1 MIIKEDE
8 ITVRTIKT
16 KTIKKLMDKRLSE
29 LTLKLNVDPTLIDDF
44 TTDSMLDTYRKV
56 IDAIQKVEKT
66 GRQKL
71 YLVTGGYPFLWA
83 PINVNTSIN
92 IIYWCKFFE
101 KDNFYERPSIFVSK
115 RIPRHYLL
123 LYSFGRKFSPIKDT
137 DCDLLFAI
145 PNEIPKITVN
155 FLPVFKEGET
165 VFVRKDKLNLVEN

>member
-1 MIIKEDE
+1 MIIKTERL
-8 ITVRTIKT
+8 IIRTIKT

-71 YLVTGGYPFLWA
+71 YLVTGYPFLWSS
-83 PINVNTSIN
+83 INANTSIN

-101 KDNFYERPSIFVSK
+101 KNNFYERPSIFENK
-115 RIPRHYLL
+115 RIPKHYLL
-123 LYSFGRKFSPIKDT
+123 LYSFRGKFSPIKDAV
-137 DCDLLFAI
+137 CDLFFAI

-155 FLPVFKEGET
+155 FLPVFKEGKT